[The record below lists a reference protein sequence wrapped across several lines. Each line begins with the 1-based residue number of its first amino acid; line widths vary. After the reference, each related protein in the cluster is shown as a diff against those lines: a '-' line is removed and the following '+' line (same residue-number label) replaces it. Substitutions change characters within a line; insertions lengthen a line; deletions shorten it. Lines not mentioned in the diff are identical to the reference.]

1 MTADHSSFTPSVM
14 KTVSSIPARRFTV
27 QLSALFLICTALG
40 ADAPSTFKVGEFSFT
55 RPGNWEWVEVT
66 SAMRKAQLR
75 VPDPQK
81 KASADIIFF
90 HFGEG
95 NGGGTKANID
105 RWFRQ
110 FQEPKEKINAK
121 VEEVMVGQR
130 KVTYVQAE
138 GTYLSGMPGG
148 PQTPLP
154 NHALVGAIIES
165 AQGNVFIRMTGP
177 ASLVKSTLNDFK
189 KFVETALK

>member
-1 MTADHSSFTPSVM
+1 M
-14 KTVSSIPARRFTV
+14 KTVCSISIRRLTV
-27 QLSALFLICTALG
+27 QLSALFLICAALG
-40 ADAPSTFKVGEFSFT
+40 ADAPSTFKVGEFTFT
-55 RPGNWEWVEVT
+55 RPGGWEWVEVK

-90 HFGEG
+90 HFVEG

-121 VEEVMVGQR
+121 VEEVMLGQR

>member
-1 MTADHSSFTPSVM
+1 M
-14 KTVSSIPARRFTV
+14 KTLCFIPACRFTV

-40 ADAPSTFKVGEFSFT
+40 AEAPSTFKVGEFSFT
-55 RPGNWEWVEVT
+55 RPGSWEWVEVT

-105 RWFRQ
+105 RWFRTV
-110 FQEPKEKINAK
+110 PGA
-121 VEEVMVGQR
+121 QR
-130 KVTYVQAE
+130 KNQCQGRRGDDRTKKS
-138 GTYLSGMPGG
+138 YLRPGRG
-148 PQTPLP
+148 HLPERNAGRPANSLP

>member
-1 MTADHSSFTPSVM
+1 M

-55 RPGNWEWVEVT
+55 RPGNWEWVEVS

-95 NGGGTKANID
+95 NGGGTKQISTSCSD
-105 RWFRQ
+105 SSRS
-110 FQEPKEKINAK
+110 PKKK
-121 VEEVMVGQR
+121 
-130 KVTYVQAE
+130 
-138 GTYLSGMPGG
+138 SMPR
-148 PQTPLP
+148 
-154 NHALVGAIIES
+154 S
-165 AQGNVFIRMTGP
+165 KR
-177 ASLVKSTLNDFK
+177 
-189 KFVETALK
+189 

>member
-1 MTADHSSFTPSVM
+1 M
-14 KTVSSIPARRFTV
+14 KILCFVPASRFAV
-27 QLSALFLICTALG
+27 QLSALLLICTALG
-40 ADAPSTFKVGEFSFT
+40 AEAPSTFKVGEFSFT
-55 RPGNWEWVEVT
+55 RPGGWEWVEVT

-81 KASADIIFF
+81 KANADIIFF

-121 VEEVMVGQR
+121 VDEATIGQR

-154 NHALVGAIIES
+154 DHALVGAIIES

-177 ASLVKSTLNDFK
+177 AGLVKSTLNDFK

>member
-1 MTADHSSFTPSVM
+1 MKIAYSV
-14 KTVSSIPARRFTV
+14 PAGRFTV
-27 QLSALFLICTALG
+27 QLSTLFLVCTAL
-40 ADAPSTFKVGEFSFT
+40 AAEAPSTFKVGEFSFT
-55 RPGNWEWVEVT
+55 RPGGWEWVEVT

-81 KASADIIFF
+81 KAAADIVFF

-121 VEEVMVGQR
+121 VEEAMVGQR

-154 NHALVGAIIES
+154 NHALVGAILES
-165 AQGNVFIRMTGP
+165 PQGNVFIRMTGP
-177 ASLVKSTLNDFK
+177 ANLAKSTLNDFK